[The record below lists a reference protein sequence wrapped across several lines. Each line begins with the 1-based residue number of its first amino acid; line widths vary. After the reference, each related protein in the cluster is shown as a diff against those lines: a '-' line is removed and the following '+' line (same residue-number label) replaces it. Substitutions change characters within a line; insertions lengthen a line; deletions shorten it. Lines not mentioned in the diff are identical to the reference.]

1 MKLMPG
7 TQEIAEA
14 LDALGVPRGLI
25 TRNVQS
31 SVAHFHATVFS
42 PPPFNP
48 ALARC
53 FTPYKPAPD
62 SLQHICSTWGIEPA
76 HVVMIGDSAKDD
88 IVCGNRYVTTQCT
101 SHRQCFCFQNETKCI
116 FGHFDPENICLVMK
130 ITNFRGDLTDISAK
144 KEALHTVSCNFPTCR
159 LCDSECF
166 VLVCMNSCVQV

>member
-1 MKLMPG
+1 MLQSLAKMKLMPG

-62 SLQHICSTWGIEPA
+62 SLLHICSTWGIEPA

-88 IVCGNRYVTTQCT
+88 IVCGNRYVTTLRT
-101 SHRQCFCFQNETKCI
+101 SHRFL
-116 FGHFDPENICLVMK
+116 HF
-130 ITNFRGDLTDISAK
+130 FS
-144 KEALHTVSCNFPTCR
+144 TCQ
-159 LCDSECF
+159 LGDSECF
-166 VLVCMNSCVQV
+166 VLVCTNSCVQV